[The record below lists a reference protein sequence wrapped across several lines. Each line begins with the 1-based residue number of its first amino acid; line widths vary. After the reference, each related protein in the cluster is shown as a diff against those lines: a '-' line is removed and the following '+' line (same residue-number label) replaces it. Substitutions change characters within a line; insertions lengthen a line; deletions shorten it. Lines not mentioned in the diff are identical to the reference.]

1 MVKRHF
7 GLLLFFEQR
16 LIVINIRLLQCY
28 EGDISRE
35 MYVWLLPYG
44 SILIRL
50 NIYGKGCVQAPLA
63 YRQRPALCR
72 PSNLAAVCASI
83 IVTTLST
90 PYRIVSYRY

>member
-35 MYVWLLPYG
+35 MYVWLLVFVT
-44 SILIRL
+44 LR
-50 NIYGKGCVQAPLA
+50 IYSYQA
-63 YRQRPALCR
+63 
-72 PSNLAAVCASI
+72 
-83 IVTTLST
+83 
-90 PYRIVSYRY
+90 